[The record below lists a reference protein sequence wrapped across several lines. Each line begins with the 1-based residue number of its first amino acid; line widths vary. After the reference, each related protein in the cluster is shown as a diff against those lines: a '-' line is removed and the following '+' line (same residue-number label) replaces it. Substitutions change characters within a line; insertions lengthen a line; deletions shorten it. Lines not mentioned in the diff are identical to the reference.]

1 MQALIEDAQP
11 RFWPAVVSDARVAAG
26 FRGERTTYR
35 SELDAMGQ
43 VLRLCWTTEAFGSL
57 VCYRAR
63 VSLMRRRV
71 PVLPTVLHHVAV
83 IWGQVS
89 IGRYALLHPGVYLP
103 HGQVVIDGLTE
114 VRSGV
119 ALRPFVTLG
128 LRDGEPLGPVIGVG
142 ARVGTGAKVFGHV
155 RIGARAQIGA
165 NAVVLEDV
173 PDDATAVGVPARLV

>member
-1 MQALIEDAQP
+1 MIDDAQP
-11 RFWPAVVSDARVAAG
+11 RFWPAVVADARVAAG
-26 FRGERTTYR
+26 FRGERTAFR
-35 SELDAMGQ
+35 SECDALGQ
-43 VLRLCWTTEAFGSL
+43 VLRMCWTTEAFGAL

-63 VSLMRRRV
+63 VSLRRHRV

-89 IGRYALLHPGVYLP
+89 IGPYALLHPGVYLP

-128 LRDGEPLGPVIGVG
+128 LRDGGPLGPVIG
-142 ARVGTGAKVFGHV
+142 AKTLVGTGAKVFGHV
-155 RIGARAQIGA
+155 QVGSRVQIGA
-165 NAVVLEDV
+165 NAVVLDDV
-173 PDDATAVGVPARLV
+173 PDGATVVGVPARVV